1 MYDRYG
7 REDRGSY
14 VRASM
19 DDGPL
24 PPPPRRPSGQ
34 GATPPQ
40 QPPKPPPSPPPKPGR
55 PPEISFGKG
64 ILDALH
70 LDDLDTGDLLLLFL
84 LFFLF
89 KQKADEELL
98 IASRDLEKTV
108 NGMIFVEHQPPVTP
122 EELERK
128 LTLLNDA
135 LEKTMRTEDV
145 SCIREVLHRVVPTF
159 HEPEEVN
166 RTQGE
171 TVEIPEQE
179 PACS

>member
-7 REDRGSY
+7 RQEQGQY

-34 GATPPQ
+34 SPPPPPRPQ
-40 QPPKPPPSPPPKPGR
+40 QPPKPPPKPPSGAPPTPPKR
-55 PPEISFGKG
+55 PPEIAFGKG

-89 KQKADEELL
+89 RQKADEELL
-98 IASRDLEKTV
+98 IAI
-108 NGMIFVEHQPPVTP
+108 G
-122 EELERK
+122 
-128 LTLLNDA
+128 LL
-135 LEKTMRTEDV
+135 L
-145 SCIREVLHRVVPTF
+145 IL
-159 HEPEEVN
+159 
-166 RTQGE
+166 
-171 TVEIPEQE
+171 
-179 PACS
+179 

>member
-34 GATPPQ
+34 GAT
-40 QPPKPPPSPPPKPGR
+40 PPKPGR

-98 IASRDLEKTV
+98 IAI
-108 NGMIFVEHQPPVTP
+108 G
-122 EELERK
+122 
-128 LTLLNDA
+128 LL
-135 LEKTMRTEDV
+135 L
-145 SCIREVLHRVVPTF
+145 IL
-159 HEPEEVN
+159 
-166 RTQGE
+166 
-171 TVEIPEQE
+171 
-179 PACS
+179 